1 MDEDMRL
8 ELAADDNRQL
18 TQLEVARIIGEPK
31 DPRRP
36 YSSLIDAVCDVDTAE
51 PEDYTYYFDVLQDTD
66 KIYVI
71 TSTGAVTQENVTPDT
86 PALLTFADIATPEYY
101 FKFTDLAKKKEQV
114 IARKLVTI
122 NRALNAYENYKVIS
136 LIDGA
141 VQSGNTYTLDSGVTR
156 FDFPK
161 LIDMIDG
168 VVDYGDN
175 YTLIMGST
183 INKDITLWDWNDNKF
198 HSLKQAFADLNVDT
212 VRIGAAQTV
221 NIDGTPTGILSATI
235 AYLVA
240 KDTEVGKP
248 LLFVRKKLDSLKLL
262 GGVIAQD
269 GGSPERLVLSS
280 PNPITVTGSARYLA
294 YGVIGFEEVATAVIN
309 PYALAKFT
317 RS

>member
-1 MDEDMRL
+1 MEEDMKL
-8 ELAADDNRQL
+8 EMAAEDNRQL
-18 TQLEVARIIGEPK
+18 TQLEIARIIGEPK

-36 YSSLIDAVCDVDTAE
+36 YSALVDSVCDTDTAE

-114 IARKLVTI
+114 IARKLITI

-141 VQSGNTYTLDSGVTR
+141 VQSGNTYTLDSGDTR

-183 INKDITLWDWNDNKF
+183 VNKDITRWDWNDNKY

-212 VRIGAAQTV
+212 QRVGAAQTV
-221 NIDGTPTGILSATI
+221 NIDGSPTSVLSSTV

-240 KDTEVGKP
+240 RDTEVGKP
-248 LLFVRKKLDSLKLL
+248 LLFVRKKLDSLKML

-269 GGSPERLVLSS
+269 GGMPERLVLSS
-280 PNPITVTGSARYLA
+280 PNPITVTGTARYLA
-294 YGVIGFEEVATAVIN
+294 YGVIGFEEIATAVVN